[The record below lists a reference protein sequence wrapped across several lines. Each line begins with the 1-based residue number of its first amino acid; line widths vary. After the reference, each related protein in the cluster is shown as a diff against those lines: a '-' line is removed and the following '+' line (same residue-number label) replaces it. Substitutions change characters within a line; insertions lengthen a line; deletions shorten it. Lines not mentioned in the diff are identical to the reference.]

1 MSTTA
6 SQPPIPPRPSRSTE
20 KQAAPMVP
28 PRPLKNR
35 IERSMS
41 PNPNRFA
48 PSPLLDGPIQPKS
61 HPLRNG
67 HNGED
72 IKRSTSVDLPSLGQE
87 GMEYANITENSTP
100 SSDQITAPEQTRTIG
115 HDLKLHAPKP
125 SLPPNN
131 AKQRIMAV
139 TRTDSDRAAAF
150 GIGRPSSND
159 ESTHVLPSNRSLK
172 KKASTTSQ
180 LSVDLDRD
188 DEHIPE
194 IGQQVPML
202 KYAGDVQAPSPAPG
216 AGPDKVKHH
225 SRRTSARG
233 NLPPGSYGLHGH
245 GVFAVD
251 KLEKAYYEKHP
262 EALKKEHTPY
272 QYDRSNDFSMSSENL
287 NKIVRETASRGSG
300 LGVQNYPGTPSEQV
314 GWQAIEETTSRVAS
328 PRPIS
333 AGRKSPVKPTFAVQD
348 DKGESR
354 ALEEDDEP
362 KNVIHVD
369 EPNRRSSRG
378 KSMDGSAPAAE
389 EDEEYTA
396 PILAEDEVAK
406 NPSPYAHEPAVV
418 PERRESAEA
427 KSRPTSRPASIY
439 KENSF
444 EMRSTPLED
453 VEEYEPLFKD
463 DEQPAKKPEIPLR
476 PKTEH
481 KRRFPSADVWED
493 APSSTMYTAEVSTPE
508 PTAEQQEED
517 GQEQVKPQVEP
528 REGETFAQAF
538 ARQQEELAEK
548 EARENGPDGFVKSS
562 TPKPSA
568 HQQRPSWVQ
577 GQPHLL
583 QEVKKE
589 AAKTGRPSMAQR
601 FPSRDVWEDSPE
613 SLQLQTEVST
623 PQQDEEQPEEQPE
636 VSSAITPEISPCTEE
651 PEPTIDAKLAAKPE
665 VKDETPEPKEPFPTP
680 AVVTER
686 KPSPPAIPSRPNL
699 PSRPSIPDRPKPKPA
714 AKPAIPAR
722 PVKASPTSGGLEP
735 AEAAAPPRQK
745 PAVPA
750 RPMGSKI
757 AALQAGFMNDLN
769 NRLRLGPQM
778 PVKKEEPPAEEEKA
792 EEKEKV
798 PLTDARKGRARGPQ
812 RRAPAA
818 AKAAATA
825 TAAPAQAETK
835 KEEGPKLSF
844 SVSVSYWSIDPESEE
859 SGVTV
864 GTAKLKGLEED
875 KPKEEVKSETKT
887 EAEAEKPKLEE
898 VKDEAKAVAQEL
910 VPEPVQEAV
919 KEEAP
924 KEEEPKEE
932 KVPTPE
938 AITSEVP
945 GAFPSTPAIE
955 AEVKAEAQAD
965 AEEAEA
971 ESSVAPDTP
980 TSTEAP
986 VQEQEPVEA
995 EAQAEAE
1002 AETKE
1007 PETKSE
1013 ETAAASTETEKVEDK
1028 REATTATEKA
1038 QAAASTPVTNSS
1050 NTGTAAPAAAATE
1063 DAAPKEEVKS
1073 LVTNT
1078 AGETIVQEHVT
1089 KDDKGGVKSLEAEDK
1104 GGEEA

>member
-20 KQAAPMVP
+20 KQPAPMIP

-35 IERSMS
+35 IDRSMS

-48 PSPLLDGPIQPKS
+48 PSPLNEGPIQPKS
-61 HPLRNG
+61 AHPLRNG

-87 GMEYANITENSTP
+87 GMEYANITENPP
-100 SSDQITAPEQTRTIG
+100 SSEQSTTPEQTRTIG

-125 SLPPNN
+125 SLPPAH

-150 GIGRPSSND
+150 GIGRPSSHD
-159 ESTHVLPSNRSLK
+159 ESTHVLPANRSLK

-180 LSVDLDRD
+180 LSVDLE
-188 DEHIPE
+188 DEHGIPQ
-194 IGQQVPML
+194 IGQQVPMY
-202 KYAGDVQAPSPAPG
+202 KNAGDVQAPSPAPG
-216 AGPDKVKHH
+216 ATAEKAKNHT
-225 SRRTSARG
+225 RRTSSRG
-233 NLPPGSYGLHGH
+233 GLPPGSYGLHGH

-251 KLEKAYYEKHP
+251 KLEKAYFDKHP

-272 QYDRSNDFSMSSENL
+272 QYDRSNDFAMSSENL
-287 NKIVRETASRGSG
+287 NKIVRETASRGAG
-300 LGVQNYPGTPSEQV
+300 LGVQNYPGTPSEQI
-314 GWQAIEETTSRVAS
+314 GWQAIEESTSRVAS
-328 PRPIS
+328 PRPS
-333 AGRKSPVKPTFAVQD
+333 SSRRKSPVKPTFAVQD
-348 DKGESR
+348 DGGEPR
-354 ALEEDDEP
+354 ALEEDEEP

-369 EPNRRSSRG
+369 EPSRRHSRG
-378 KSMDGSAPAAE
+378 KSMDGSAPVAE
-389 EDEEYTA
+389 EEEEYTA

-406 NPSPYAHEPAVV
+406 NPSLYDHEPAVV
-418 PERRESAEA
+418 PERREHAEH
-427 KSRPTSRPASIY
+427 KSRPNSRPTSIY
-439 KENSF
+439 RENSY

-453 VEEYEPLFKD
+453 VEEYEPLFRD
-463 DEQPAKKPEIPLR
+463 DEQPAKKPEVPLR

-508 PTAEQQEED
+508 PSAEQQEEE
-517 GQEQVKPQVEP
+517 GQEQAKPQVEP

-562 TPKPSA
+562 IPKSSS
-568 HQQRPSWVQ
+568 HQQKPSWVQ

-589 AAKTGRPSMAQR
+589 AAKARPAMAQR

-623 PQQDEEQPEEQPE
+623 PQQDEEQTEEATAESPQVSPRTELPEPKIDEKLAQK
-636 VSSAITPEISPCTEE
+636 PEIE
-651 PEPTIDAKLAAKPE
+651 DK
-665 VKDETPEPKEPFPTP
+665 TPEPKEPAPTS

-686 KPSPPAIPSRPNL
+686 KPSPPVIPARPSL

-722 PVKASPTSGGLEP
+722 LVKASPTSGGLEP

-778 PVKKEEPPAEEEKA
+778 PAKKEEAPAEEQEK
-792 EEKEKV
+792 EEKKEKV
-798 PLTDARKGRARGPQ
+798 PLSDARKGRARGPQ

-818 AKAAATA
+818 AKAAAA
-825 TAAPAQAETK
+825 AAAAPAPAVVEEK
-835 KEEGPKLSF
+835 KEVAGPKLSF
-844 SVSVSYWSIDPESEE
+844 SVSISYWAIDPESEE
-859 SGVTV
+859 GGVSV
-864 GTAKLKGLEED
+864 GVAELKALEEE
-875 KPKEEVKSETKT
+875 KPKEKTEEVKAESKT
-887 EAEAEKPKLEE
+887 ETEAEKPTLEN
-898 VKDEAKAVAQEL
+898 VKDEAKVVVEKLA
-910 VPEPVQEAV
+910 PEPFQNEDQ
-919 KEEAP
+919 EEAP
-924 KEEEPKEE
+924 KEEIKEE
-932 KVPTPE
+932 KTPEPESEPSPLPE
-938 AITSEVP
+938 AITPEAP

-955 AEVKAEAQAD
+955 RELKAQEETEAET
-965 AEEAEA
+965 EA
-971 ESSVAPDTP
+971 ESSAPADTP

-986 VQEQEPVEA
+986 APEPVEA
-995 EAQAEAE
+995 RE
-1002 AETKE
+1002 AET
-1007 PETKSE
+1007 
-1013 ETAAASTETEKVEDK
+1013 AASEATEQVEDK
-1028 REATTATEKA
+1028 RDATTASAKA
-1038 QAAASTPVTNSS
+1038 EAAAADTEVTNSS
-1050 NTGTAAPAAAATE
+1050 NTGSVPDE
-1063 DAAPKEEVKS
+1063 EAPKEEVKS

-1078 AGETIVQEHVT
+1078 AGETIVAEHVT
-1089 KDDKGGVKSLEAEDK
+1089 RDGSGNVKPLEVEDK